1 MSFKNL
7 ARNYNTVISVLDRNL
22 ERGKTRAKV
31 IDRVDFLL
39 TLNVL

>member
-7 ARNYNTVISVLDRNL
+7 ARNYNTVVSVLDRNL